1 MSVRGSST
9 SDSACNLQ
17 ACVQLWPCTEPCSLD
32 LSLYHFTPCITDSV
46 FGSPDL
52 MVLLLQAHWS
62 SAPLNSTCC
71 SCHNRDVIHCHLRF
85 FLCGESKLSFSQ
97 AANSFPFPSHSP
109 LYLLIQSLFWGHIIS
124 IILLTFL
131 RSVEP
136 TWPFTEPHV
145 YSGASQGCFS
155 LYLRILTP

>member
-46 FGSPDL
+46 FSSPDL

-71 SCHNRDVIHCHLRF
+71 SCHNRDVIHCYLRF
-85 FLCGESKLSFSQ
+85 FLTENP
-97 AANSFPFPSHSP
+97 NSASPRLLTLFPFPLIPLCIYWYKAYFGSHHFHNSFDIAQISWAN
-109 LYLLIQSLFWGHIIS
+109 LTLHRASCLQWGIWGLL
-124 IILLTFL
+124 FL
-131 RSVEP
+131 VS
-136 TWPFTEPHV
+136 
-145 YSGASQGCFS
+145 
-155 LYLRILTP
+155 